1 MRRVIVE
8 NLHETAS
15 ILSLMAGDSALLDC
29 VEQIVDTCLSSL
41 RSGGKILMAGNGGS
55 AADAQ
60 HLACEFVSRF
70 ALDRRGLAAI
80 ALSTDTSVLT
90 AVGNDY
96 GFERLFARQIEALG
110 NPGDVFWGISTS
122 GKSPNVLQA
131 LRQAR
136 AQALVCVGLTGS
148 AVGPM
153 HELCHHLLSVPS
165 LNTPKIQEGHIA
177 LGHIICGLIEERMFR
192 DGP

>member
-1 MRRVIVE
+1 M
-8 NLHETAS
+8 A
-15 ILSLMAGDSALLDC
+15 LMAGDNDLLDRIEH
-29 VEQIVDTCLSSL
+29 VVDICLNAL

-136 AQALVCVGLTGS
+136 SQALICVGLTGS
-148 AVGPM
+148 GSGPM
-153 HELCHHLLSVPS
+153 HELCDHLLSVPS
-165 LNTPKIQEGHIA
+165 PSTPKIQEGHIT
-177 LGHIICGLIEERMFR
+177 LGHIICGLIEQQMFR

>member
-15 ILSLMAGDSALLDC
+15 ILSLMAGDCALLDC
-29 VEQIVDTCLSSL
+29 VERVVDTCLAAL

-131 LRQAR
+131 LQQAR
-136 AQALVCVGLTGS
+136 SQALICVGLTGS
-148 AVGPM
+148 AMGPM
-153 HELCHHLLSVPS
+153 HELCDHLLSVPS

>member
-1 MRRVIVE
+1 MRRAIIE
-8 NLHETAS
+8 NLRETAT
-15 ILSLMAGDSALLDC
+15 IMALMAGDNDLLDRIEH
-29 VEQIVDTCLSSL
+29 VVDICLNAL

-136 AQALVCVGLTGS
+136 SQALICVGLTGS
-148 AVGPM
+148 GNGPM
-153 HELCHHLLSVPS
+153 HELCDHLLSVPS
-165 LNTPKIQEGHIA
+165 PSTPKIQEGHIA
-177 LGHIICGLIEERMFR
+177 LGHIICGLIEQQMFR
-192 DGP
+192 DGS

>member
-1 MRRVIVE
+1 MRPAIIE
-8 NLHETAS
+8 NLRETAT
-15 ILSLMAGDSALLDC
+15 IMALMAGDNDLLDRIEH
-29 VEQIVDTCLSSL
+29 VVDICLNAL

-136 AQALVCVGLTGS
+136 AQDLICVGLTGS
-148 AVGPM
+148 ASGPM
-153 HELCHHLLSVPS
+153 HELCDHLLSVPS
-165 LNTPKIQEGHIA
+165 PSTPKIQEGHIT
-177 LGHIICGLIEERMFR
+177 LGHIICGLIEQQMFR
-192 DGP
+192 DGS